1 MLTALFVLS
10 TAEVFADTSTQT
22 LLPMLVARDDL
33 AVANSRLLTGMITFN
48 QLAGPPLGATLFV
61 VGSAWPFGAEA
72 LVVGLGVV
80 LVSRVVLPPHA
91 GADRRDGHLHHDIIE
106 GFRLGS
112 SSTRRSEPWC

>member
-1 MLTALFVLS
+1 
-10 TAEVFADTSTQT
+10 
-22 LLPMLVARDDL
+22 MLVARDDL

-48 QLAGPPLGATLFV
+48 QLAGPPLGAALFV

-91 GADRRDGHLHHDIIE
+91 GADRRDTPACGTTSS
-106 GFRLGS
+106 RASAGS
-112 SSTRRSEPWC
+112 SITRRSGPWC